1 MKNELIK
8 EIIKELEGN
17 EINLLDLDNYIQ
29 AKLETTESL
38 FDSEEYVMEGKSVSY
53 YLEEDRNLIIEFE
66 ILEKE
71 KDNLYTK
78 VKIINVFEF

>member
-1 MKNELIK
+1 MKN
-8 EIIKELEGN
+8 EIIKELEGK
-17 EINLLDLDNYIQ
+17 EINLLDLDNYMQ
-29 AKLETTESL
+29 EKLETTESL
-38 FDSEEYVMEGKSVSY
+38 FDCEEYVIEGKSASY

-78 VKIINVFEF
+78 VKIINVFEY